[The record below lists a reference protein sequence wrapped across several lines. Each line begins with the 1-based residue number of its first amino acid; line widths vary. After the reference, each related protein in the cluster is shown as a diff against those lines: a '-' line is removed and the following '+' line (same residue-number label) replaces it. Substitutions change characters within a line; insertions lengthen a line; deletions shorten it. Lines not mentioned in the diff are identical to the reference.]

1 MVEEEPIED
10 LDIFNGSCWF
20 VFVFVSFMEEQKMKV
35 LHVITSLRTG
45 GAEKLMVDLLPRMKQ
60 KGYEVDLCVFD
71 GTKTPFYEELE
82 HRGINILPLHK
93 KGGMYSVWNAY
104 KLVSMIRNYDIVHAH
119 NTPAQICT
127 AIANRFVKTRL
138 ITTEHST
145 NNRRRGK
152 WWLKALDNWLYRQF
166 ECIICVSDIAA
177 ENIKSYVESDD
188 IHTITIPNGINTKEY
203 EDAIPS
209 RNFIEKFFGIKRI
222 AMVAG
227 FRYEKDQNTVI
238 RAVSFLPQD
247 YHLFLIGDGDRRNEL
262 EQLVGSWGL
271 KERVH
276 FLGIRKDVNEL
287 LKAMDVVVMSS
298 HREGL
303 SLSSLEGMASG
314 KPFVASD
321 VEGLREIVG
330 GYGVLFPHEDEHAL
344 AESIKHVCEDKV
356 YAAQVAERCQHRAR
370 QFDIEVMAKKYMDL
384 YL

>member
-1 MVEEEPIED
+1 
-10 LDIFNGSCWF
+10 
-20 VFVFVSFMEEQKMKV
+20 MKI

-71 GTKTPFYEELE
+71 GVKTPFYEELE
-82 HRGINILPLHK
+82 HMGIKILPLHK
-93 KGGMYSVWNAY
+93 EGGVYSVWNAY
-104 KLVSMIRNYDIVHAH
+104 KLVSIIRNYDIVHAH
-119 NTPAQICT
+119 NTPAQFCT
-127 AIANRFVKTRL
+127 AIANRYVKTRL

-145 NNRRRGK
+145 NNRRRGR

-166 ECIICVSDIAA
+166 ECIICVSDISA
-177 ENIKSYVESDD
+177 ENIKSYVGSDG
-188 IHTITIPNGINTKEY
+188 IHTITISNGINTKEY

-209 RNFIEKFFGIKRI
+209 RNFMEKFFGIKRI

-238 RAVSFLPQD
+238 RAFSFLPQD
-247 YHLFLIGDGDRRNEL
+247 FHLFLIGDGERRNEL
-262 EQLVGSWGL
+262 EQLVESLDL
-271 KERVH
+271 KKRVH
-276 FLGIRKDVNEL
+276 FMGIRKDVNEL

-314 KPFVASD
+314 RPFVASD

-330 GYGVLFPHEDEHAL
+330 GYGVLFPHEDDKTLGKE
-344 AESIKHVCEDKV
+344 IKKLCEDKA
-356 YAAQVAERCQHRAR
+356 YATEICVKCQQRAR
-370 QFDIEVMAKKYMDL
+370 MFDIDVMVAKYLEL
-384 YL
+384 YQ